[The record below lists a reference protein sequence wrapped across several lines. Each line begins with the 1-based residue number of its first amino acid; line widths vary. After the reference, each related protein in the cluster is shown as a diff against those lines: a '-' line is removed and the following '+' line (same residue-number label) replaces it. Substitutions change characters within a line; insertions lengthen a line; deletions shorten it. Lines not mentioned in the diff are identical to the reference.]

1 MTSVQRDQIICINN
15 IAINQHY
22 PDGVKI
28 DGLTLQ
34 KVYTVESYERIDTGM
49 YDIAVWITDDNNQ
62 YHAYFMKDFMLLDKW
77 REQQINKII
86 E

>member
-1 MTSVQRDQIICINN
+1 MDQIICINN
-15 IAINQHY
+15 IAINKHY

-28 DGLTLQ
+28 NGLTLQ
-34 KVYTVESYERIDTGM
+34 KVYSVESYERIDN
-49 YDIAVWITDDNNQ
+49 DVAVWITDDNNQ
-62 YHAYFMKDFMLLDKW
+62 YHVYFMKDFMLLDKW

>member
-1 MTSVQRDQIICINN
+1 MMNQMNNQIICINN
-15 IAINQHY
+15 IAINKHY

-34 KVYTVESYERIDTGM
+34 KVYSVESYERIDN
-49 YDIAVWITDDNNQ
+49 DVAVWITDDNNQ

>member
-1 MTSVQRDQIICINN
+1 MNQIICINN
-15 IAINQHY
+15 IAINKHY

-34 KVYTVESYERIDTGM
+34 KVYTVDKIFSLDG
-49 YDIAVWITDDNNQ
+49 DIAVWITDDNNQ
-62 YHAYFMKDFMLLDKW
+62 YYAYMMKSFMELDKW

-86 E
+86 

>member
-1 MTSVQRDQIICINN
+1 MNQIICINN
-15 IAINQHY
+15 IAINKHY

-34 KVYTVESYERIDTGM
+34 KVYTVDKIFSLDG
-49 YDIAVWITDDNNQ
+49 DIAVWITDDNNQ
-62 YHAYFMKDFMLLDKW
+62 YYAYMMKYFMELDTW

-86 E
+86 

>member
-1 MTSVQRDQIICINN
+1 MSIEKIICINN

-34 KVYTVESYERIDTGM
+34 KVYTVESYEKIDD
-49 YDIAVWITDDNNQ
+49 DIAVWITDDNNQ
-62 YHAYFMKDFMLLDKW
+62 YFAYMMEYFMELDKW

-86 E
+86 

>member
-1 MTSVQRDQIICINN
+1 MNQIICINN
-15 IAINQHY
+15 IAINKHY

-34 KVYTVESYERIDTGM
+34 KVYTVDKIFSLDG
-49 YDIAVWITDDNNQ
+49 DIAVWITDDNNQ
-62 YHAYFMKDFMLLDKW
+62 YYAYMMKYFMELDKW

-86 E
+86 

>member
-1 MTSVQRDQIICINN
+1 MDQVICINN
-15 IAINQHY
+15 IAINQFY

-28 DGLTLQ
+28 DGLTLH
-34 KVYTVESYERIDTGM
+34 KVYTVESYEKVDDDVI
-49 YDIAVWITDDNNQ
+49 VWITDDDNQ
-62 YHAYFMKDFMLLDKW
+62 YFAYMMEDFMLLDKW

>member
-1 MTSVQRDQIICINN
+1 MDQIICINN
-15 IAINQHY
+15 IAVNKFY

-34 KVYTVESYERIDTGM
+34 KVYSVESYEKIDN
-49 YDIAVWITDDNNQ
+49 DVAVWITNDNNQ
-62 YHAYFMKDFMLLDKW
+62 YYAYFMNDFMLLDKW

>member
-1 MTSVQRDQIICINN
+1 MDQIICINN

-34 KVYTVESYERIDTGM
+34 KVYTAESYERID
-49 YDIAVWITDDNNQ
+49 DDVAVWITDDNMHYN
-62 YHAYFMKDFMLLDKW
+62 AYFMKDFMPLEEW

>member
-1 MTSVQRDQIICINN
+1 MDQIICINN
-15 IAINQHY
+15 IAINKHY

-34 KVYTVESYERIDTGM
+34 KVYSVESYERIDN
-49 YDIAVWITDDNNQ
+49 DVVVWITDDNNQ

>member
-1 MTSVQRDQIICINN
+1 MDQIICINN
-15 IAINQHY
+15 IAINKHY

-34 KVYTVESYERIDTGM
+34 KVYTVESYERID
-49 YDIAVWITDDNNQ
+49 DDVAVWITDDNNQ
-62 YHAYFMKDFMLLDKW
+62 YHAYFKKDFMDLDKW

>member
-1 MTSVQRDQIICINN
+1 MDQIICINN
-15 IAINQHY
+15 IAINKHY

-34 KVYTVESYERIDTGM
+34 KVYTAESYERID
-49 YDIAVWITDDNNQ
+49 DDVAVWITDDNMQ
-62 YHAYFMKDFMLLDKW
+62 YHAYFMKDFMLLEEW

-86 E
+86 EI

>member
-1 MTSVQRDQIICINN
+1 MNQIICINN
-15 IAINQHY
+15 IAINKHY

-34 KVYTVESYERIDTGM
+34 KVYTVDKIFSLDG
-49 YDIAVWITDDNNQ
+49 DIAVWITDDNNQ
-62 YHAYFMKDFMLLDKW
+62 YYAYMMEYFMELDKW

-86 E
+86 

>member
-1 MTSVQRDQIICINN
+1 MSLVYSMDQIICINN
-15 IAINQHY
+15 IAINQFY

-34 KVYTVESYERIDTGM
+34 KVYSVESYERIDN
-49 YDIAVWITDDNNQ
+49 DVAVWITDDNKQ

>member
-1 MTSVQRDQIICINN
+1 MSLIYSMDQIICINN
-15 IAINQHY
+15 IAINQFY
-22 PDGVKI
+22 LDGVKI

-34 KVYTVESYERIDTGM
+34 KVYSVESYERID
-49 YDIAVWITDDNNQ
+49 DDVAVWITDDNNQ
-62 YHAYFMKDFMLLDKW
+62 YHAYMMKYFMLLDKW

>member
-1 MTSVQRDQIICINN
+1 MDQIICINN
-15 IAINQHY
+15 IAINKYY

-34 KVYTVESYERIDTGM
+34 KVYSVESYERID
-49 YDIAVWITDDNNQ
+49 DNVAVWITDDNMQ
-62 YHAYFMKDFMLLDKW
+62 YHAYFMKDFMPLEEW

-86 E
+86 Q

>member
-1 MTSVQRDQIICINN
+1 MDQIICINN

-34 KVYTVESYERIDTGM
+34 KVYTAESYERID
-49 YDIAVWITDDNNQ
+49 DDVAVWITDDNMQ
-62 YHAYFMKDFMLLDKW
+62 YHAYFMKDFMSLEEW

-86 E
+86 

>member
-1 MTSVQRDQIICINN
+1 MFVNSYIIDAN
-15 IAINQHY
+15 
-22 PDGVKI
+22 DV
-28 DGLTLQ
+28 
-34 KVYTVESYERIDTGM
+34 
-49 YDIAVWITDDNNQ
+49 AVWITDDNNQ